1 MSKGSQNLFILFR
14 LYRNRSENGKPTI
27 YLRFTIRQKR
37 VELSTSLHVESK
49 LWDAKGQFVKGKT
62 EEAQFI
68 NRRLALIKGDLN
80 KKHLQLEALG
90 KPITA
95 EILKN
100 LYLGVD
106 EYSKTL
112 LEAVDIYYHRFAEKV
127 LSRQKS
133 KHSLKCI
140 HTTREKLKMF
150 LKQHYKVSDK
160 QLKEIKLAFAG
171 DFEHFLITHEN
182 GCNNTAMKYIR
193 ILKRI
198 LKFAVDQEWL
208 ETNPVGRFKCTYLEP
223 SRERLTM
230 EEVMTLY
237 HKEFTIERLTEVRD
251 VFLFSC
257 YTGFAY
263 QDVYNLTPNNIVI
276 GIDGEKWIATDRKKT
291 GIPEIVPLLPI
302 ALEIVEKY
310 KNHLRCRTKNRLLPV
325 NTNQYYNGYLKEI
338 AQICGIQKYLITH
351 MARHTFATTIL
362 LEQDVPI
369 ETVSQ
374 LLGHRSIR
382 TTQIYAK
389 ASQKKVSQNM
399 KALKENLARMKNEI
413 KDGSS

>member
-1 MSKGSQNLFILFR
+1 MSKGITNLFIRFR
-14 LYRNRSENGKPTI
+14 LYRKYSKNGKFAI
-27 YLRFTIRQKR
+27 YVRFTINQKR
-37 VELSTSLHVESK
+37 VELSTNEYVAAIAWDVE
-49 LWDAKGQFVKGKT
+49 GQFVKGKT
-62 EEAQFI
+62 DEAQTI
-68 NRRLALIKGDLN
+68 NRRLALIKGDLH
-80 KKHLQLEALG
+80 KKYLQLEALG

-106 EYSKTL
+106 ENRKSL
-112 LEAVDIYYHRFAEKV
+112 QEAIDIYYDRFAEKV
-127 LSRQKS
+127 ASGQKS
-133 KHSLKCI
+133 KHSLKCV
-140 HTTREKLKMF
+140 HTTREKLKAF
-150 LKQHYKVSDK
+150 TKHQYKVTDLP
-160 QLKEIKLAFAG
+160 LKEIKPAIAG
-171 DFEHFLITHEN
+171 DFEHFLVTHEK

-193 ILKRI
+193 ILKRV
-198 LKFAVDQEWL
+198 LKFAVDQGWL
-208 ETNPVGRFKCTYLEP
+208 ETNPVGRFKCTYVEP

-237 HKEFTIERLTEVRD
+237 HKEFAVERLAEVRD
-251 VFLFSC
+251 VFIFSC

-263 QDVYNLTPNNIVI
+263 QDVYNLTSDNIVT
-276 GIDGEKWIATDRKKT
+276 GIDGEKWIATDRRKT
-291 GIPEIVPLLPI
+291 GTPERVPLLPI

-310 KNHLRCRTKNRLLPV
+310 RTHLWCRSKNRLLPV
-325 NTNQYYNGYLKEI
+325 NTNQCYNGYLKEI
-338 AQICGIQKYLITH
+338 AELCGIKKYLTTH

-389 ASQKKVSQNM
+389 VSQKKVSQNM
-399 KALKENLARMKNEI
+399 KMLKEKLAGMNEV
-413 KDGSS
+413 KESKG